1 MGCIQDTGD
10 EPSQSSGFLHVKRVL
25 SAFAPEIIKNDQD
38 IKGTDQR
45 IMTSCVQ
52 NRKCTQ
58 EFGLRRILR
67 NPPGFARY
75 PLRTKDT
82 PTSKLVA
89 WYNTIIDFLIE
100 INNQ

>member
-10 EPSQSSGFLHVKRVL
+10 EPSQSSDFLHVKRVL
-25 SAFAPEIIKNDQD
+25 SAFAPDIIKNDQD
-38 IKGTDQR
+38 VKGTDQR
-45 IMTSCVQ
+45 IITFCGQ
-52 NRKCTQ
+52 NQNSSAKIR
-58 EFGLRRILR
+58 LRRVLR